1 MKRITK
7 LIIAAAG
14 IIFAGAYVIGCKTD
28 TDGEPSGSDA
38 SYKDLTN
45 EYQTYYLS
53 IADNDLS
60 GLEGFHLKNLNTDKS
75 VGITIDSIFASDSM
89 SENGAVAV
97 FNFDSPESGSNYW
110 GFGAGTIADGYW
122 SSGEVTAATEPAE
135 APETYCTGFATS
147 EFTSHAYVGI
157 VAKNLSDTVKGDDMA
172 FIPIISGN
180 VNTDKAKTFREFFVT
195 K

>member
-1 MKRITK
+1 MKRITNM
-7 LIIAAAG
+7 IIAAAG
-14 IIFAGAYVIGCKTD
+14 IIFAGACIIGCKTD
-28 TDGEPSGSDA
+28 TDDSSSGSGA
-38 SYKDLTN
+38 SYKELTN

-75 VGITIDSIFASDSM
+75 VGMTIDKIFASDSM
-89 SENGAVAV
+89 SEDGSVAV

-110 GFGAGTIADGYW
+110 GFGAGTIADGCW
-122 SSGEVTAATEPAE
+122 SSGEVAAATEPAD

-147 EFTSHAYVGI
+147 EFASHAYVG
-157 VAKNLSDTVKGDDMA
+157 VVVKNLSDTVKGDDMA
-172 FIPIISGN
+172 FVPIISGN
-180 VNTDKAKTFREFFVT
+180 VDTDKAKTFREFFVT